1 MDTASKLDI
10 LARDAQ
16 YDLSCACS
24 TKRPE
29 EHRKR
34 TETGAW
40 LYPVTVA
47 SGGSGIMLKTLL
59 SNACANDCKYC
70 PLRECNDTRRTTLKP
85 EELARFFI
93 DFQSKRHLI
102 GLFLSSGVIGTP
114 DFTMDKLIATA
125 ELLRNRY
132 RYRGYIHMKIIPGA
146 SKAAIDRVLSLASA
160 VSLNIETP
168 GASHFTQL
176 SEAKNYETDII
187 GGLTYLSEQTAKGGE
202 HARITKTSQFIVG
215 ASDETDREILNYTWA
230 MYRRLG
236 YNRLY
241 YSAYQSGL
249 GDPRIPGER
258 KISDRDWGNEG
269 LLFPEA
275 AAPKG
280 DGRLLMREHRLYQAD
295 YLYRQYGFTFQD
307 LLFDNQGNLDL
318 STDPKLLWARHHP
331 EFFPVSLSRASKES
345 LLKVPGIGP
354 TLAKRIVD
362 HRRDTPIGALENLRM
377 PKHLLEKARPFLE
390 R

>member
-34 TETGAW
+34 TDTGTW

-59 SNACANDCKYC
+59 SNSCSNDCKYC
-70 PLRECNDTRRTTLKP
+70 PLREGTDTRRTTLQP
-85 EELARFFI
+85 EELARFFME
-93 DFQSKRHLI
+93 FQSRRRLI
-102 GLFLSSGVIGTP
+102 GLFLSSGVVGTP
-114 DFTMDKLIATA
+114 DFTMDRLIATA
-125 ELLRNRY
+125 EILRNRY

-146 SKAAIDRVLSLASA
+146 STVAMDRALSLSSA

-168 GASHFTQL
+168 GSTHFAKLSASKRYD
-176 SEAKNYETDII
+176 SDII
-187 GGLTYLSEQTAKGGE
+187 GGLKYLSEQTAKGSPY
-202 HARITKTSQFIVG
+202 ARVTKTSQFIVG
-215 ASDETDREILNYTWA
+215 ASDETDREILNYTWG

-241 YSAYQSGL
+241 YSAYQGGL
-249 GDPRIPGER
+249 GDPGIPGEQHVLLSEIP
-258 KISDRDWGNEG
+258 KDGYLFSETPNTKGN
-269 LLFPEA
+269 PQ
-275 AAPKG
+275 
-280 DGRLLMREHRLYQAD
+280 LLMREHRLYQAD
-295 YLYRQYGFTFQD
+295 YLYRQYGFTFSD
-307 LLFDNQGNLDL
+307 LLFDQTGNLNL
-318 STDPKLLWARHHP
+318 TADPKLLWAQHHP
-331 EFFPVSLSRASKES
+331 EFFPVSLAKASKEE

-354 TLAKRIVD
+354 VMANRIITY
-362 HRRDTPIGALENLRM
+362 RKNTPLGTLENLRM
-377 PKHLLEKARPFLE
+377 PKYLLERARPYLV